1 MKKLRKCCNY
11 AFKGSLMMT
20 NRWVSAVLQSLSLVT
35 FSRLLPRL
43 TLLKDCVL
51 SSGVYLSRILAV
63 GILASLPL

>member
-1 MKKLRKCCNY
+1 
-11 AFKGSLMMT
+11 MT